1 MVNKKQQLGQ
11 FFTKNSKEILRYFG
25 KYVKGK
31 EVFDPFA
38 GTGDL
43 IDWALEN
50 GAKKARGC
58 DVDESYV
65 DNRYIFYNDSL
76 LNPKKYK
83 FVITNPPYL
92 NINKANQ
99 RLKDN
104 YFKKFEFEDLYQIS
118 LYSIMNSEE
127 GIIIV
132 PINFL
137 SANNS
142 KKIRNIFFEKFEIK
156 EMNYFKYQ
164 VFPDTTYNVIS
175 FYYKRKKDLS
185 KNIFSIKTHIFP
197 EGRIIDVELKKKF
210 NWSIGGDFLSIIN
223 REKNFLKIKRLT
235 KKDVDNF
242 KGEIELNAAYNHVKD
257 RIKIRINE
265 DLCDS
270 IKSNIILLKAIDSGS
285 ENGKIALENV
295 KKYNIDCLVSKE
307 TSRHMVYLI
316 FENKIS
322 ISHQEEIIDIFNK
335 QIEKMRENYLSL
347 FLTNYRDNDRKRISF
362 NFVYKFINYIY
373 FNQIE
378 NNKQISFLN

>member
-1 MVNKKQQLGQ
+1 
-11 FFTKNSKEILRYFG
+11 
-25 KYVKGK
+25 
-31 EVFDPFA
+31 
-38 GTGDL
+38 
-43 IDWALEN
+43 
-50 GAKKARGC
+50 
-58 DVDESYV
+58 
-65 DNRYIFYNDSL
+65 
-76 LNPKKYK
+76 
-83 FVITNPPYL
+83 
-92 NINKANQ
+92 
-99 RLKDN
+99 
-104 YFKKFEFEDLYQIS
+104 
-118 LYSIMNSEE
+118 MNSEE